1 MDNSPETRRR
11 RQGGAR
17 DRHAARMRR
26 RSSTMAVRATGREE
40 SYPSR
45 APRFNTQWLQ
55 SDLWVRFRAR
65 GGLLLRDVWWYVRH
79 NPYILR
85 GAALVAV
92 MVGVLFL
99 ASYFFSGKIY
109 PGISAMGISL
119 SGMSVDEATDA
130 LQRVWDD
137 DMQINLVIGRERV
150 HQVRPAT
157 LGLSLDARATARAA
171 RGAGLSGIPLGK
183 EILPHVSL
191 DYLMAQNY
199 LLDLSVQVD
208 IQPQN
213 ASYEWRAGEVVGVRG
228 SEGRMLDV
236 TLTLERLLR
245 DTAGIV
251 QARRLDLLMNPL
263 QADVTDPAPYL
274 DQVRQLA
281 SRTLQLNG
289 YDPFTNQQFTWQIS
303 PEIFVTWLEAGRIS
317 LMLRENTFLPYVD
330 ALNASLNETGTDVRY
345 LAPDETMQHLNDAI
359 ASQAD
364 TITLRVRYRPT
375 VYTVQRGDTGFAIS
389 RRTGIPFYLI
399 REANSGINL
408 DSLFPGDQL
417 NIPTRDVTMPHDPVP
432 HKRIVVNLNRQYLT
446 AYENGQVVFE
456 WSISSGV
463 RDAPTSPGIYQILSH
478 EPVATGSSNTLCNA
492 AGLQCGT
499 WRMNWFMGIYEVQP
513 GLVNG
518 FHGGVLLPNGNY
530 LGGGQ
535 VGVPYTFGCV
545 MSRDEEARL
554 LYEWAEVGTIV
565 EIISNEFL
573 PMSDLGQLMSN

>member
-1 MDNSPETRRR
+1 MDNSPETRRK
-11 RQGGAR
+11 RQSGAR

-26 RSSTMAVRATGREE
+26 RSSTMVVRTDERQE
-40 SYPSR
+40 SYPLRPS
-45 APRFNTQWLQ
+45 RFNRQWIN
-55 SDLWVRFRAR
+55 SDLLAQVRAR
-65 GGLLLRDVWWYVRH
+65 GGLLLRDAWWYIRH

-85 GAALVAV
+85 GAVLVVV
-92 MVGVLFL
+92 MVAVLFL
-99 ASYFFSGKIY
+99 ASYFLSGKIY
-109 PGISAMGISL
+109 PGISTLGVSL
-119 SGMSVDEATDA
+119 SGKSVDAATDA
-130 LQRVWDD
+130 LQRAWDED
-137 DMQINLVIGRERV
+137 VQISLMIGRERV
-150 HQVRPAT
+150 HQVRPST

-171 RGAGLSGIPLGK
+171 RGAGLSGIPFGK
-183 EILPHVSL
+183 EVPPQVTL
-191 DYLMAQNY
+191 DYLVAQNY

-213 ASYEWRAGEVVGVRG
+213 ASYEWRAGEVTGVRG

-251 QARRLDLLMNPL
+251 QSGRLDLLMNPL

-274 DQVRQLA
+274 EQVRQLA

-317 LMLRENTFLPYVD
+317 LMLRESTFLPYVD

-345 LAPDETMQHLNDAI
+345 LAPDETMQHVNDAI
-359 ASQAD
+359 SSQDD
-364 TITLRVRYRPT
+364 TVTLRVRYRPT

-408 DSLFPGDQL
+408 DMLFPGDQL

-456 WSISSGV
+456 WPISSGV
-463 RDAPTSPGIYQILSH
+463 RDAPTSPGIYQILNH
-478 EPVATGSSNTLCNA
+478 DPVAYGSSNTLCNA
-492 AGLQCGT
+492 AGVQCGV
-499 WRMNWFMGIYEVQP
+499 WEMNWFMGIYEVQP

-554 LYEWAEVGTIV
+554 LYEWAEVGTVV
-565 EIISNEFL
+565 EIISTEFL
-573 PMSDLGQLMSN
+573 PMSDLGQLIQ